1 MEADTGGLPS
11 TRKTGGSPSA
21 TETGGSPS
29 ASGAGSPSTRVEI
42 IDCAKTFADGTRA
55 LKPTSLTVE
64 PGEVLALLGPSG
76 CGKTTLL
83 RVIAGLESA
92 DAGGRVLFGAEDVTA
107 RPIETRGVGM
117 VFQHYALFPQMT
129 AAANIG
135 YGLKIRGVGEAEK
148 RRRVGE
154 LVDLVRLNG
163 LEHKRPA
170 ELSGG
175 QRQRVALARAVA
187 VRPRVLLLDEPLTA
201 LDAKLKESL
210 RDELAELLRRLH
222 ITAIHVTHDQQEA
235 LAIADRLAIM
245 QAGRIVGLGDGE
257 TLYRNPT
264 HPFVTEFLGR
274 VNRIERDET
283 DRVAGRIR
291 LGDAAWPC
299 PPALRDSKA
308 VLVRPEDVDVGPPT
322 AGSTQMM
329 VARRVF
335 LGERVQL
342 HLRPFDAKLESDA
355 TRAVTAALIAEVAR
369 DHSVT
374 RGETVSVSINAD
386 RWMPWYEEKP

>member
-1 MEADTGGLPS
+1 
-11 TRKTGGSPSA
+11 
-21 TETGGSPS
+21 
-29 ASGAGSPSTRVEI
+29 
-42 IDCAKTFADGTRA
+42 
-55 LKPTSLTVE
+55 
-64 PGEVLALLGPSG
+64 
-76 CGKTTLL
+76 
-83 RVIAGLESA
+83 
-92 DAGGRVLFGAEDVTA
+92 
-107 RPIETRGVGM
+107 
-117 VFQHYALFPQMT
+117 YALFPQMT

-135 YGLKIRGVGEAEK
+135 YGLRIRGIPGEEQ

-257 TLYRNPT
+257 TLYRAPT
-264 HPFVTEFLGR
+264 HPFVAEFLGR
-274 VNRIERDET
+274 EI
-283 DRVAGRIR
+283 GRASCR
-291 LGDAAWPC
+291 
-299 PPALRDSKA
+299 
-308 VLVRPEDVDVGPPT
+308 
-322 AGSTQMM
+322 
-329 VARRVF
+329 
-335 LGERVQL
+335 ERVY
-342 HLRPFDAKLESDA
+342 S
-355 TRAVTAALIAEVAR
+355 AR
-369 DHSVT
+369 GAGGV
-374 RGETVSVSINAD
+374 
-386 RWMPWYEEKP
+386 